1 MSLIVSCNIQ
11 IDHHVVYG
19 GERGSIKVANEVA
32 VVGHG
37 EYLPAFFVKDCDF
50 KYITYLKKESAFIVV
65 KISPKSLKAGTDR
78 DIPSQSFGTV

>member
-19 GERGSIKVANEVA
+19 GERGSIKVADEVA
-32 VVGHG
+32 VVGHS
-37 EYLPAFFVKDCDF
+37 EYLPVFFLKDCDF
-50 KYITYLKKESAFIVV
+50 EYTTYIKKESAFIVV

>member
-37 EYLPAFFVKDCDF
+37 EYLFFFKDCDF

-65 KISPKSLKAGTDR
+65 KISPKSLKAGTDQ
-78 DIPSQSFGTV
+78 DIPSQSFGMV